1 MADPS
6 RPNLSPNVLH
16 GFDTFNTIF
25 TLSGLNENEMSTG
38 SFLEKA
44 PHDII
49 ARTGGIGDP
58 NVTTRQF
65 AEAGTGSAEVAT
77 RVAKISEFER
87 QYSDSINILARGHDL
102 FIENVNIISTVG
114 PNNERSLGN
123 FTKMEFEVHEPYGIT
138 FIEKVRAATAINEY
152 LDYQDAPLLL
162 TIEFKGNA
170 SGEAGLNPGII
181 DRTTGRYTGV
191 DVVRKIPILIARV
204 DLDVNEGGARYSV
217 VAVPYTDM
225 AFDDRYK
232 YPRTVLTSTADNIF
246 QWISQTTVQLIQ
258 QQQQEIEDKVRA
270 EFDQYEFSVHPDV
283 IKRGGKYDPVSES
296 TNLTTSVSETQAF
309 NEFVAES
316 LNETGPQALPKAKGS
331 EAQGNPNIAIT
342 KYFEDA
348 VRSQLGY
355 QALANDFWVSYL
367 RGTNQYD
374 ETLLKDKESVAKIL
388 SSNEFKDT
396 LLKNQYVD
404 WFKIK
409 TTVETPDPQK
419 IDSITKMSP
428 KRIIYQ
434 ALPHRIHILK
444 FVPPGVSLGK
454 IDWSRN
460 VVKDYNFLYTG
471 DNVDVQNLRI
481 NYKTAYYMRNTRS
494 EDKNATEKGLF
505 TVLAETFKRA
515 FGVERDPEPLLPLR
529 QYPSSIKG
537 PNTMSTNRPE
547 DNKAQMFY
555 DYLTHPEVDM
565 MKIELE
571 ILGDPD
577 YLCQDM
583 YVPINK
589 NRFKGLG
596 EDEPYSA
603 ELGFQADRYQPI
615 ISVRYRLPDDIN
627 EKEGTMFSEGLDGS
641 KLFRDENLFFNGL
654 YQVNK
659 IESRFDSGQF
669 LQTLFCS
676 RFNNQQG
683 EGADPVLLTSAAKSI
698 TSIKNS
704 VDIKG
709 KSVTT
714 VEEIKKKAAI
724 AANKKVRN
732 KINKRIADTFNK
744 GGFDLGI

>member
-6 RPNLSPNVLH
+6 RPNLSPNILH
-16 GFDTFNTIF
+16 KYDTFNTIF
-25 TLSGLNENEMSTG
+25 TLSGITEKELLTS

-65 AEAGTGSAEVAT
+65 AEAGEGDAEVAT
-77 RVAKISEFER
+77 REAKINKYNQ

-102 FIENVNIISTVG
+102 FVENVNMISTVG

-123 FTKMEFEVHEPYGIT
+123 FTKMEFEVHEPFGIT
-138 FIEKVRAATAINEY
+138 FIEKVRAATGINGY

-162 TIEFKGNA
+162 TIEFVGNFA
-170 SGEAGLNPGII
+170 GGQAGGEPVVNS
-181 DRTTGRYTGV
+181 RSTGKRLGKV
-191 DVVRKIPILIARV
+191 IKKIPILIARV
-204 DLDVNEGGARYSV
+204 DMDVNEGGARYSV
-217 VAVPYTDM
+217 VAVPYTDL
-225 AFDDRYK
+225 AYDDRYK
-232 YPRTVLTSTADNIF
+232 YPRTVLSSTADNILD
-246 QWISQTTVQLIQ
+246 WIRSTTTQLTAQ
-258 QQQQEIEDKVRA
+258 QRQEKEDKVRTY
-270 EFDQYEFSVHPDV
+270 FDFYEFSVHPDV
-283 IKRGGKYDPVSES
+283 IKRGGKYEPVSE
-296 TNLTTSVSETQAF
+296 TTTLTANVADTQADLEKF
-309 NEFVAES
+309 INQNLDEQSEQ
-316 LNETGPQALPKAKGS
+316 TLPRSKGS

-348 VRSQLGY
+348 IRSQLGY

-367 RGTNQYD
+367 RGTKQYD
-374 ETLLKDKESVAKIL
+374 ESQLKDSESVAKIF
-388 SSNEFKDT
+388 SGNEIKDT

-404 WFKIK
+404 WFKIR
-409 TTVETPDPQK
+409 TSIETPDPQK
-419 IDSITKMSP
+419 IDPITKMSP

-434 ALPHRIHILK
+434 AVPFKIHILK

-460 VVKDYNFLYTG
+460 VVKDYNYLYTG
-471 DNVDVQNLRI
+471 DNLDVQNLRI

-494 EDKNATEKGLF
+494 EDKNSTEKGLF
-505 TVLAETFKRA
+505 TVLGETFKRA
-515 FGVERDPEPLLPLR
+515 FGLERDPEPLLPLR
-529 QYPSSIKG
+529 QYPSAIKG

-583 YVPINK
+583 YVPIGRDRTK
-589 NRFKGLG
+589 ILG
-596 EDEPYSA
+596 EDQPFSEK
-603 ELGFQADRYQPI
+603 LGFLADRYQPI
-615 ISVRYRLPDDIN
+615 ISVRYRLPDDID
-627 EKEGTMFSEGLDGS
+627 EKQGTMFSEGLDG
-641 KLFRDENLFFNGL
+641 KALFRDENLFFNGL

-659 IESRFDSGQF
+659 IESKFDSGQF
-669 LQTLFCS
+669 LQTLYCS

-683 EGADPVLLTSAAKSI
+683 QGVDPLLLTSAGKSI
-698 TSIKNS
+698 TNIKNAENLLS
-704 VDIKG
+704 K
-709 KSVTT
+709 KST
-714 VEEIKKKAAI
+714 EQIMKDAKQA
-724 AANKKVRN
+724 
-732 KINKRIADTFNK
+732 INKEYYERIGKQWSK
-744 GGFDLGI
+744 GGSTDYLE

>member
-16 GFDTFNTIF
+16 GYDTFNTIF
-25 TLSGLNENEMSTG
+25 TLSGINENEMSTN
-38 SFLEKA
+38 SFLQKA

-49 ARTGGIGDP
+49 ARTGGIGEP
-58 NVTTRQF
+58 NVTTREF
-65 AEAGTGSAEVAT
+65 AEAGTGDAEVAT
-77 RVAKISEFER
+77 RSAKISDFER
-87 QYSDSINILARGHDL
+87 QYSDSINILERGHDL
-102 FIENVNIISTVG
+102 FIENVNMISTVG

-138 FIEKVRAATAINEY
+138 FIEKVRAATAVNKY

-162 TIEFKGNA
+162 TIEFIGNA
-170 SGEAGLNPGII
+170 GGKAGAGPGVYGR
-181 DRTTGRYTGV
+181 DTGIYKGPV
-191 DVVRKIPILIARV
+191 IKKIPIGIARV
-204 DLDVNEGGARYSV
+204 DMDVNEGGARYSV
-217 VAVPYTDM
+217 VAVPYTDF

-246 QWISQTTVQLIQ
+246 QWISQTTGQLIQ
-258 QQQQEIEDKVRA
+258 QQQQEIEDKLRT
-270 EFDQYEFSVHPDV
+270 EIDRYEFSVHPDV

-296 TNLTTSVSETQAF
+296 TNLTANVSDTQEF
-309 NEFVAES
+309 NEYVAES
-316 LNETGPQALPKAKGS
+316 LNETGPQSVPKSKGS

-367 RGTNQYD
+367 RGTQEYD
-374 ETLLKDKESVAKIL
+374 DTLLKEKESVAKIL
-388 SSNEFKDT
+388 SSNQFKDT

-419 IDSITKMSP
+419 IDPITKMSP

-434 ALPHRIHILK
+434 ALPFRIHILK

-471 DNVDVQNLRI
+471 DNVDVQNLKI

-494 EDKNATEKGLF
+494 EDKNSTEKGLF
-505 TVLAETFKRA
+505 TILGETFKRA

-529 QYPSSIKG
+529 QYPSAIKG

-577 YLCQDM
+577 YICQDM
-583 YVPINK
+583 YVPIQK
-589 NRFKGLG
+589 DRLRGIGQDQPF
-596 EDEPYSA
+596 DEN
-603 ELGFQADRYQPI
+603 LGFQADRYQPI
-615 ISVRYRLPDDIN
+615 ISVRYRLPDDID
-627 EKEGTMFSEGLDGS
+627 EKEGTMFSEGLDGRA
-641 KLFRDENLFFNGL
+641 LFRDENLFFNGL

-683 EGADPVLLTSAAKSI
+683 EGADPILLTSAANSL
-698 TSIKNS
+698 TTIKNS
-704 VDIKG
+704 VDIVGKG
-709 KSVTT
+709 KKT
-714 VEEIKKKAAI
+714 VEEIQKGAEFLQ
-724 AANKKVRN
+724 NKKLY
-732 KINKRIADTFNK
+732 KRK
-744 GGFDLGI
+744 GEAYAKGVIDDYFE

>member
-16 GFDTFNTIF
+16 GYDTFNTIF
-25 TLSGLNENEMSTG
+25 TLSGINENEMSTN
-38 SFLEKA
+38 SFLQKA

-49 ARTGGIGDP
+49 ARTGGIGEP
-58 NVTTRQF
+58 NVTTREF
-65 AEAGTGSAEVAT
+65 AEAGTGDAEVAT
-77 RVAKISEFER
+77 RSAKISDFER
-87 QYSDSINILARGHDL
+87 QYSDSINILERGHDL
-102 FIENVNIISTVG
+102 FIENVNMISTVG

-138 FIEKVRAATAINEY
+138 FIEKVRAATAVNKY

-162 TIEFKGNA
+162 TIEFIGNA
-170 SGEAGLNPGII
+170 GGKAGAGPGVYGR
-181 DRTTGRYTGV
+181 DTGIYKGPV
-191 DVVRKIPILIARV
+191 IKKIPIGIARV
-204 DLDVNEGGARYSV
+204 DMDVNEGGARYSV
-217 VAVPYTDM
+217 VAVPYTDF

-246 QWISQTTVQLIQ
+246 QWISQTTGQLIQ
-258 QQQQEIEDKVRA
+258 QQQQEIEDKLRT
-270 EFDQYEFSVHPDV
+270 EIDRYEFSIHPDV

-296 TNLTTSVSETQAF
+296 TNLTANVSDTQEF
-309 NEFVAES
+309 NEYVAES
-316 LNETGPQALPKAKGS
+316 LNETGPQSVPKSKGS

-367 RGTNQYD
+367 RGTEEYD
-374 ETLLKDKESVAKIL
+374 DTLLKEKESVAKIL
-388 SSNEFKDT
+388 SSNQFKDT

-409 TTVETPDPQK
+409 TTVETPDPQQ
-419 IDSITKMSP
+419 IDPITKMSP

-434 ALPHRIHILK
+434 ALPFRIHILK

-471 DNVDVQNLRI
+471 DNVDVQNLKI

-494 EDKNATEKGLF
+494 EDKNSTEKGLF
-505 TVLAETFKRA
+505 TILGETFKRA

-529 QYPSSIKG
+529 QYPSAIKG

-583 YVPINK
+583 YVPIQK
-589 NRFKGLG
+589 DRLRGIGQDQPF
-596 EDEPYSA
+596 DEN
-603 ELGFQADRYQPI
+603 LGFQADRYQPI
-615 ISVRYRLPDDIN
+615 INVRYRLPDDID
-627 EKEGTMFSEGLDGS
+627 EKEGTMFSEGLDGRA
-641 KLFRDENLFFNGL
+641 LFRDENLFFNGL

-683 EGADPVLLTSAAKSI
+683 EGADPILLTSAANSL
-698 TSIKNS
+698 TTIKNS
-704 VDIKG
+704 VDIVGKG
-709 KSVTT
+709 KKT
-714 VEEIKKKAAI
+714 VEEIQKGAEFLQ
-724 AANKKVRN
+724 NKKLY
-732 KINKRIADTFNK
+732 KRK
-744 GGFDLGI
+744 GEAYAKGVIDDYFE

>member
-16 GFDTFNTIF
+16 GYDTFNTIF
-25 TLSGLNENEMSTG
+25 TLSGINENEMSTN
-38 SFLEKA
+38 SFLQKA

-49 ARTGGIGDP
+49 ARTGGIGEP
-58 NVTTRQF
+58 NVTTREF
-65 AEAGTGSAEVAT
+65 AEAGTGDAEVAT
-77 RVAKISEFER
+77 RSAKISDFER
-87 QYSDSINILARGHDL
+87 QYSDSINILERGHDL
-102 FIENVNIISTVG
+102 FIENVNMISTVG

-138 FIEKVRAATAINEY
+138 FIEKVRAATAVNKY

-162 TIEFKGNA
+162 TIEFIGNA
-170 SGEAGLNPGII
+170 GGKAGAGPGVYGR
-181 DRTTGRYTGV
+181 DTGIYKGPV
-191 DVVRKIPILIARV
+191 IKKIPIGIARV
-204 DLDVNEGGARYSV
+204 DMDVNEGGARYSV
-217 VAVPYTDM
+217 VAVPYTDF

-246 QWISQTTVQLIQ
+246 QWISQTTGQLIQ
-258 QQQQEIEDKVRA
+258 QQQQEIEDKLRT
-270 EFDQYEFSVHPDV
+270 EIDRYEFSIHPDV

-296 TNLTTSVSETQAF
+296 TNLTANVSDTQEF
-309 NEFVAES
+309 NEYVAES
-316 LNETGPQALPKAKGS
+316 LNETGPQSVPKSKGS

-367 RGTNQYD
+367 RGTQEYD
-374 ETLLKDKESVAKIL
+374 DTLLKEKESVSKIL
-388 SSNEFKDT
+388 SSNQFKDT

-419 IDSITKMSP
+419 IDPITKMSP

-434 ALPHRIHILK
+434 ALPFRIHILK

-471 DNVDVQNLRI
+471 DNVDVQNLKI

-494 EDKNATEKGLF
+494 EDKNSTEKGLF
-505 TVLAETFKRA
+505 TILGETFKRA

-529 QYPSSIKG
+529 QYPSAIKG

-583 YVPINK
+583 YVPIQK
-589 NRFKGLG
+589 DRLRGIGQDQPF
-596 EDEPYSA
+596 DEN
-603 ELGFQADRYQPI
+603 LGFQADRYQPI
-615 ISVRYRLPDDIN
+615 ISVRYRLPDDID
-627 EKEGTMFSEGLDGS
+627 EKEGTMFSEGLDGRA
-641 KLFRDENLFFNGL
+641 LFRDENLFFNGL

-683 EGADPVLLTSAAKSI
+683 EGADPILLTSAANSL
-698 TSIKNS
+698 TTIKNS
-704 VDIKG
+704 VDIVGKG
-709 KSVTT
+709 KKT
-714 VEEIKKKAAI
+714 VEEIQKGAEFLQ
-724 AANKKVRN
+724 NKKLY
-732 KINKRIADTFNK
+732 KRK
-744 GGFDLGI
+744 GEAYAKGVIDDYFQ

>member
-16 GFDTFNTIF
+16 GYDTFNTIF
-25 TLSGLNENEMSTG
+25 TLSGINENEMSTN
-38 SFLEKA
+38 SFLQKA

-49 ARTGGIGDP
+49 ARTGGIGEP
-58 NVTTRQF
+58 NVTTREF
-65 AEAGTGSAEVAT
+65 AEAGTGDAEVAT
-77 RVAKISEFER
+77 RSAKISDFER
-87 QYSDSINILARGHDL
+87 QYSDSINILERGHDL
-102 FIENVNIISTVG
+102 FIENVNMISTVG

-123 FTKMEFEVHEPYGIT
+123 FTKIEFEVHEPYGIT
-138 FIEKVRAATAINEY
+138 FIEKVRAATAVNKY

-162 TIEFKGNA
+162 TIEFIGNA
-170 SGEAGLNPGII
+170 GGKAGAGPGVYGR
-181 DRTTGRYTGV
+181 DTGIYKGPV
-191 DVVRKIPILIARV
+191 IKKIPIGIARV
-204 DLDVNEGGARYSV
+204 DMDVNEGGARYSV
-217 VAVPYTDM
+217 VAVPYTDF

-246 QWISQTTVQLIQ
+246 QWISQTTGQLIQ
-258 QQQQEIEDKVRA
+258 QQQQEIEDKLRT
-270 EFDQYEFSVHPDV
+270 EIDRYEFSIHPDV

-296 TNLTTSVSETQAF
+296 TNLTANVSDTQEF
-309 NEFVAES
+309 NEYVAES
-316 LNETGPQALPKAKGS
+316 LNETGPQSVPKSKGS

-367 RGTNQYD
+367 RGTQEYD
-374 ETLLKDKESVAKIL
+374 DTLLKEKESVSKIL
-388 SSNEFKDT
+388 SSNQFKDT

-419 IDSITKMSP
+419 IDPITKMSP

-434 ALPHRIHILK
+434 ALPFRIHILK

-471 DNVDVQNLRI
+471 DNVDVQNLKI

-494 EDKNATEKGLF
+494 EDKNSTEKGLF
-505 TVLAETFKRA
+505 TILGETFKRA

-529 QYPSSIKG
+529 QYPSAIKG

-583 YVPINK
+583 YVPIQK
-589 NRFKGLG
+589 DRLRGIGQDQPF
-596 EDEPYSA
+596 DEN
-603 ELGFQADRYQPI
+603 LGFQADRYQPI
-615 ISVRYRLPDDIN
+615 ISVRYRLPDDID
-627 EKEGTMFSEGLDGS
+627 EKEGTMFSEGLDGRA
-641 KLFRDENLFFNGL
+641 LFRDENLFFNGL

-683 EGADPVLLTSAAKSI
+683 EGADPILLTSAANSL
-698 TSIKNS
+698 TTIKNS
-704 VDIKG
+704 VDIVGKG
-709 KSVTT
+709 KKT
-714 VEEIKKKAAI
+714 VEEIQKGAEFLQ
-724 AANKKVRN
+724 NKKLY
-732 KINKRIADTFNK
+732 KRK
-744 GGFDLGI
+744 GEAYAKGVIDDYFQ

>member
-25 TLSGLNENEMSTG
+25 TLSGINENELRTG

-49 ARTGGIGDP
+49 ARTGGIGNP

-65 AEAGTGSAEVAT
+65 SGGGTGSAAEAELVYKKT
-77 RVAKISEFER
+77 EFEQ

-102 FIENVNIISTVG
+102 FIENVNMISTVG

-138 FIEKVRAATAINEY
+138 FIEKVRAATAVNEY

-162 TIEFKGNA
+162 TIEFLGNA
-170 SGEAGLNPGII
+170 GGDAGFNPGIV
-181 DRTTGRYTGV
+181 DRTTGRYTGQ
-191 DVVRKIPILIARV
+191 DVIKKIPILIARV

-225 AFDDRYK
+225 AYDDRYK
-232 YPRTVLTSTADNIF
+232 YPRTVLTSTADNIID
-246 QWISQTTVQLIQ
+246 WIRSTTSQLVDQ
-258 QQQQEIEDKVRA
+258 QRQEKEDKVRTY
-270 EFDQYEFSVHPDV
+270 FDFYEFSVHPDV
-283 IKRGGKYDPVSES
+283 IKEGGKYEPVSES
-296 TNLTTSVSETQAF
+296 TNLTSNVENTQKDLEKF
-309 NEFVAES
+309 INQD
-316 LNETGPQALPKAKGS
+316 LNEQSEQTLPRAKGS

-348 VRSQLGY
+348 IRSQLGY

-367 RGTNQYD
+367 RGTKQYD
-374 ETLLKDKESVAKIL
+374 ETLLKEKESVAKIL

-404 WFKIK
+404 WFKIR
-409 TTVETPDPQK
+409 TSIETPDPQK
-419 IDSITKMSP
+419 IDPITKMSP

-434 ALPHRIHILK
+434 AVPFKIHILK

-494 EDKNATEKGLF
+494 EDKNSTEKGLF
-505 TVLAETFKRA
+505 TILSETFKRA

-529 QYPSSIKG
+529 QYPSAIKG

-583 YVPINK
+583 YVPIGRDRTK
-589 NRFKGLG
+589 ILG
-596 EDEPYSA
+596 QDEPYSRS
-603 ELGFQADRYQPI
+603 LGFQADRYQPI
-615 ISVRYRLPDDIN
+615 ISVRYRLPDDID
-627 EKEGTMFSEGLDGS
+627 EKEGTMFSEGIDGKS
-641 KLFRDENLFFNGL
+641 LFRDENLFFNGL

-659 IESRFDSGQF
+659 IESKFDSGQF
-669 LQTLFCS
+669 LQTLYCS

-698 TSIKNS
+698 TSIKNAENILS
-704 VDIKG
+704 KKSTEQIIKEA
-709 KSVTT
+709 KDLQ
-714 VEEIKKKAAI
+714 KNKAR
-724 AANKKVRN
+724 K
-732 KINKRIADTFNK
+732 KINKRIAETFNK

>member
-16 GFDTFNTIF
+16 GYDTFNTIF
-25 TLSGLNENEMSTG
+25 TLSGINENEMSTN
-38 SFLEKA
+38 SFLQKA

-49 ARTGGIGDP
+49 ARTGGIGEP
-58 NVTTRQF
+58 NVTTREF
-65 AEAGTGSAEVAT
+65 AEAGTGDAEVAT
-77 RVAKISEFER
+77 RSAKISDFER
-87 QYSDSINILARGHDL
+87 QYSDSINILERGHDL
-102 FIENVNIISTVG
+102 FIENVNMISTVG

-138 FIEKVRAATAINEY
+138 FIEKVRAATAVNKY

-162 TIEFKGNA
+162 TIEFIGNA
-170 SGEAGLNPGII
+170 GGKAGAGPGVYGR
-181 DRTTGRYTGV
+181 DTGIYKGPV
-191 DVVRKIPILIARV
+191 IKKIPIGIARV
-204 DLDVNEGGARYSV
+204 DMDVNEGGARYSV
-217 VAVPYTDM
+217 VAVPYTDF

-246 QWISQTTVQLIQ
+246 QWISQTTGQLIQ
-258 QQQQEIEDKVRA
+258 QQQQEIEDKLRT
-270 EFDQYEFSVHPDV
+270 EIDRYEFSIHPDV

-296 TNLTTSVSETQAF
+296 TNLTANVSDTQEF
-309 NEFVAES
+309 NEYVAES
-316 LNETGPQALPKAKGS
+316 LNETGPQSVPKSKGS

-367 RGTNQYD
+367 RGTQEYD
-374 ETLLKDKESVAKIL
+374 DTLLKEKESVAKIL
-388 SSNEFKDT
+388 SSNQFKDT

-419 IDSITKMSP
+419 IDPITKMSP

-434 ALPHRIHILK
+434 ALPFRIHILK

-471 DNVDVQNLRI
+471 DNVDVQNLKI

-494 EDKNATEKGLF
+494 EDKNSTEKGLF
-505 TVLAETFKRA
+505 TILGETFKRA

-529 QYPSSIKG
+529 QYPSAIKG

-583 YVPINK
+583 YVPIQK
-589 NRFKGLG
+589 DRLRGIGQDQPF
-596 EDEPYSA
+596 DEN
-603 ELGFQADRYQPI
+603 LGFQADRYQPI
-615 ISVRYRLPDDIN
+615 ISVRYRLPDDID
-627 EKEGTMFSEGLDGS
+627 EKEGTMFSEGLDGRA
-641 KLFRDENLFFNGL
+641 LFRDENLFFNGL

-683 EGADPVLLTSAAKSI
+683 EGADPILLTSAANSL
-698 TSIKNS
+698 TTIKNS
-704 VDIKG
+704 VDIVGKG
-709 KSVTT
+709 KKT
-714 VEEIKKKAAI
+714 VEEIQKGAEFLQ
-724 AANKKVRN
+724 NKKRY
-732 KINKRIADTFNK
+732 KRK
-744 GGFDLGI
+744 GEAYAKGVIDDYFQ

>member
-16 GFDTFNTIF
+16 GYDTFNTIF
-25 TLSGLNENEMSTG
+25 TLSGINENEMSTN
-38 SFLEKA
+38 SFLQKA

-49 ARTGGIGDP
+49 ARTGGIGEP
-58 NVTTRQF
+58 NVTTREF
-65 AEAGTGSAEVAT
+65 AEAGTGDAEVAT
-77 RVAKISEFER
+77 RSAKISDFER
-87 QYSDSINILARGHDL
+87 QYSDSINILERGHDL
-102 FIENVNIISTVG
+102 FIENVNMISTVG

-138 FIEKVRAATAINEY
+138 FIEKVRAATAVNKY

-162 TIEFKGNA
+162 TIEFIGNA
-170 SGEAGLNPGII
+170 GGKAGAGPGVYGR
-181 DRTTGRYTGV
+181 DTGIYKGPV
-191 DVVRKIPILIARV
+191 IKKIPIGIARV
-204 DLDVNEGGARYSV
+204 DMDVNEGGARYSV
-217 VAVPYTDM
+217 VAVPYTDF

-246 QWISQTTVQLIQ
+246 QWISQTTGQLIQ
-258 QQQQEIEDKVRA
+258 QQQQEIEDKLRT
-270 EFDQYEFSVHPDV
+270 EIDRYEFSVHPDV

-296 TNLTTSVSETQAF
+296 TNLTANVSDTQEF
-309 NEFVAES
+309 NEYVAES
-316 LNETGPQALPKAKGS
+316 LNETGPQSVPKSKGS

-367 RGTNQYD
+367 RGTQEYD
-374 ETLLKDKESVAKIL
+374 DTLLKEKESVSKIL
-388 SSNEFKDT
+388 SSNQFKDT

-419 IDSITKMSP
+419 IDPITKMSP

-434 ALPHRIHILK
+434 ALPFRIHILK

-471 DNVDVQNLRI
+471 DNVDVQNLKI

-494 EDKNATEKGLF
+494 EDKNSTEKGLF
-505 TVLAETFKRA
+505 TILGETFKRA

-529 QYPSSIKG
+529 QYPSAIKG

-577 YLCQDM
+577 YICQDM
-583 YVPINK
+583 YVPIQK
-589 NRFKGLG
+589 DRLRGIGQDQPF
-596 EDEPYSA
+596 DEN
-603 ELGFQADRYQPI
+603 LGFQADRYQPI
-615 ISVRYRLPDDIN
+615 ISVRYRLPDDID
-627 EKEGTMFSEGLDGS
+627 EKEGTMFSEGLDGRA
-641 KLFRDENLFFNGL
+641 LFRDENLFFNGL

-683 EGADPVLLTSAAKSI
+683 EGADPILLTSAANSL
-698 TSIKNS
+698 TTIKNS
-704 VDIKG
+704 VDIVGKG
-709 KSVTT
+709 KKT
-714 VEEIKKKAAI
+714 VEEIQKGAEFLQ
-724 AANKKVRN
+724 NKKLY
-732 KINKRIADTFNK
+732 KRK
-744 GGFDLGI
+744 GEAYAKGVIDDYFQ

>member
-16 GFDTFNTIF
+16 GYDTFNTIF
-25 TLSGLNENEMSTG
+25 TLSGINENEMSTN
-38 SFLEKA
+38 SFLQKA

-49 ARTGGIGDP
+49 ARTGGIGEP
-58 NVTTRQF
+58 NVTTREF
-65 AEAGTGSAEVAT
+65 AEAGTGDAEVAT
-77 RVAKISEFER
+77 RSAKISDFER
-87 QYSDSINILARGHDL
+87 QYSDSINILERGHDL
-102 FIENVNIISTVG
+102 FIENVNMISTVG

-138 FIEKVRAATAINEY
+138 FIEKVRAATAVNKY

-162 TIEFKGNA
+162 TIEFIGNA
-170 SGEAGLNPGII
+170 GGKAGAGPGVYGR
-181 DRTTGRYTGV
+181 DTGIYKGPV
-191 DVVRKIPILIARV
+191 IKKIPIGIARV
-204 DLDVNEGGARYSV
+204 DMDVNEGGARYSV
-217 VAVPYTDM
+217 VAVPYTDF

-246 QWISQTTVQLIQ
+246 QWISQTTGQLIQ
-258 QQQQEIEDKVRA
+258 QQQQEIEDKLRT
-270 EFDQYEFSVHPDV
+270 EIDRYEFSVHPDV

-296 TNLTTSVSETQAF
+296 TNLTANVSDTQEF
-309 NEFVAES
+309 NEYVAES
-316 LNETGPQALPKAKGS
+316 LNETGPQSVPKSKGS

-367 RGTNQYD
+367 RGTQEYD
-374 ETLLKDKESVAKIL
+374 DTLLKEKESVAKIL
-388 SSNEFKDT
+388 SSNQFKDT

-419 IDSITKMSP
+419 IDPITKMSP

-434 ALPHRIHILK
+434 ALPFRIHILK

-471 DNVDVQNLRI
+471 DNVDVQNLKI

-494 EDKNATEKGLF
+494 EDKNSTEKGLF
-505 TVLAETFKRA
+505 TILGETFKRA

-529 QYPSSIKG
+529 QYPSAIKG

-583 YVPINK
+583 YVPIQK
-589 NRFKGLG
+589 DRLRGIGQDQPF
-596 EDEPYSA
+596 DEN
-603 ELGFQADRYQPI
+603 LGFQADRYQPI
-615 ISVRYRLPDDIN
+615 ISVRYRLPDDID
-627 EKEGTMFSEGLDGS
+627 EKEGTMFSEGLDGRA
-641 KLFRDENLFFNGL
+641 LFRDENLFFNGL

-683 EGADPVLLTSAAKSI
+683 EGADPILLTSAANSL
-698 TSIKNS
+698 TTIKNS
-704 VDIKG
+704 VDIVGKG
-709 KSVTT
+709 KKT
-714 VEEIKKKAAI
+714 VEEIQKGAEFLQ
-724 AANKKVRN
+724 NKKLY
-732 KINKRIADTFNK
+732 KRK
-744 GGFDLGI
+744 GEAYAKGVIDDYFE

>member
-6 RPNLSPNVLH
+6 RPNLSANVLH

-25 TLSGLNENEMSTG
+25 TLSGINETELSTR

-65 AEAGTGSAEVAT
+65 SGGGTGDALDAELVS
-77 RVAKISEFER
+77 RKEGFEQ

-102 FIENVNIISTVG
+102 FIENVNMISTVG

-162 TIEFKGNA
+162 TIEFKGN
-170 SGEAGLNPGII
+170 SKGEAGFNPGIL
-181 DRTTGRYTGV
+181 DRTTRRYTGR
-191 DVVRKIPILIARV
+191 DVVKKIPILIARV
-204 DLDVNEGGARYSV
+204 DMDVNEGGARYSV
-217 VAVPYTDM
+217 VAVPYTDL

-258 QQQQEIEDKVRA
+258 QQQQEIEDKVRT

-283 IKRGGKYDPVSES
+283 IKRGGKYDPVTES
-296 TNLTTSVSETQAF
+296 TNLTASVSETQAF
-309 NEFVAES
+309 NEFVADS
-316 LNETGPQALPKAKGS
+316 LDETGPQAVPKSKGS

-367 RGTNQYD
+367 RGTQQYD

-388 SSNEFKDT
+388 SGNEFKDT

-419 IDSITKMSP
+419 IDPITKMSP

-434 ALPHRIHILK
+434 ALPFRIHILK

-471 DNVDVQNLRI
+471 DNLDVQNLRI

-494 EDKNATEKGLF
+494 EDKNDTEKGLF
-505 TVLAETFKRA
+505 TVLSETFKRA

-583 YVPINK
+583 YVPIGK
-589 NRFKGLG
+589 DRTKGIG
-596 EDEPYSA
+596 QDEPFSTSF
-603 ELGFQADRYQPI
+603 GFQADRYQPI
-615 ISVRYRLPDDIN
+615 ISVRYRLPDDID
-627 EKEGTMFSEGLDGS
+627 EKEGTMFSGGIDGKS
-641 KLFRDENLFFNGL
+641 LFRDETLFFNGL

-659 IESRFDSGQF
+659 IESKFDSGQF
-669 LQTLFCS
+669 LQTLYCS

-683 EGADPVLLTSAAKSI
+683 EGADPLLLTSAAKSI
-698 TSIKNS
+698 TSINNS
-704 VDIKG
+704 VDIVGKG
-709 KSVTT
+709 RKTIEQVQ
-714 VEEIKKKAAI
+714 KAAEFLQ
-724 AANKKVRN
+724 NKKQY
-732 KINKRIADTFNK
+732 KRAGEAYAK
-744 GGFDLGI
+744 GVIDDYLGSN